1 MDKKLLI
8 VLIMVFA
15 AGVFISGFYLPAY
28 AFSGILILTLMLII
42 VPIIILLWSV
52 NPLKRNSETE
62 IIGIDAEATTDS
74 RISKTMTSF
83 IGIPIFIVFG
93 GLWGKYESV
102 FSVRHG
108 GGAVVVLYNGMCI
121 VSKNDRLRIIGKW
134 YNGKK
139 VGIKGNFVIAS
150 RVENISS
157 GIVFDTGK

>member
-1 MDKKLLI
+1 MDIKYQI
-8 VLIMVFA
+8 VLVVGFTTAFAIMSFGLTADIFLWAIIA
-15 AGVFISGFYLPAY
+15 ASIFLAVL
-28 AFSGILILTLMLII
+28 LLTYPINQRLSSQNEDSEI
-42 VPIIILLWSV
+42 VE
-52 NPLKRNSETE
+52 SE
-62 IIGIDAEATTDS
+62 ALTDS
-74 RISKTMTSF
+74 RISKVMTSF

-121 VSKNDRLRIIGKW
+121 VSKNDKLRIIGKW

-150 RVENISS
+150 RIENISS